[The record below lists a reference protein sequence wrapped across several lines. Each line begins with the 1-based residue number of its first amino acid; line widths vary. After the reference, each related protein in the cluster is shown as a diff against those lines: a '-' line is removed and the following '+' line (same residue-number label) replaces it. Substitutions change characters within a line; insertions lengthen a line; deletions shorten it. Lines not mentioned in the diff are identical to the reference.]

1 MTIKSK
7 TGFAYQAVYRYLS
20 ALIEEGEPEVPFK
33 LPSLRALASRLGVSV
48 STIQYSYALLEREG
62 RVYALA
68 KSGYY
73 ARPPARQGL
82 APDGSN
88 LLQRLQAGQRR
99 QSGSLAPLLA
109 LDGPLLRFERQVQ
122 RQYTS
127 LPAPA
132 WNPCGDPE
140 LRRALAARYTHD
152 GAHHWYADH
161 VYLGSDL
168 RAVLDITFEALKLSG
183 QTVLVATPGCPLIL
197 QALQLAG
204 ANLIE
209 VPLGDTGRLDLPALR
224 ERLNAGGV
232 RLLVLDAVFG
242 AVQGQCMPEEDL
254 QALANLL
261 NRHDVHLLEND
272 VQGELCFSAARPLR
286 ERLSSQRVLIL
297 GSLEPWL
304 GTEASFA
311 YLVAAGAAKALAEA
325 FQRRAMRLPPLRQKA
340 VARLLEH
347 GVLDE
352 QLPALRMRLQHQL
365 WRLDRQVRSRLG
377 RYLLAYHPV
386 GGTGLWLRSRYP
398 LDMRK
403 VFERLLAQGLLIEP
417 GPLFST
423 QGSHERYLR
432 IGVQGLAEVNH
443 GTLLTALANALAE
456 EHQKLAVATDRPEQ
470 VHRAP

>member
-20 ALIEEGEPEVPFK
+20 ALIEEGEPDVPFR
-33 LPSLRALASRLGVSV
+33 LPSLRALAGRLGVSV
-48 STIQYSYALLEREG
+48 STIQYSYTLLEREG

-73 ARPPARQGL
+73 ARPPARVAL
-82 APDGSN
+82 APDGSD

-109 LDGPLLRFERQVQ
+109 LDGPLLRLERQVQ
-122 RQYTS
+122 RQYAT
-127 LPAPA
+127 LPGPA

-140 LRRALAARYTHD
+140 LRRALAGRYTQS
-152 GAHHWYADH
+152 GAHQWHADH

-168 RAVLDITFEALKLSG
+168 RGVLDITFEALGLAG

-204 ANLIE
+204 ANLVE
-209 VPLGDTGRLDLPALR
+209 LPLSDNGRLDLAAVR
-224 ERLNAGGV
+224 DQLNAGPV

-242 AVQGQCMPEEDL
+242 AVQGQCMPEDDL
-254 QALANLL
+254 EAMAKLL
-261 NRHDVHLLEND
+261 NRHDVRLLEND
-272 VQGELCFSAARPLR
+272 VQGELCFSTARPLR
-286 ERLSSQRVLIL
+286 ERLASHRVLIL

-304 GTEASFA
+304 GAEASFA
-311 YLVAAGAAKALAEA
+311 YLVAGGAGKALSGA
-325 FQRRAMRLPPLRQKA
+325 FQRRALRLPPLRQKA
-340 VARLLEH
+340 VARLLQQ
-347 GVLDE
+347 GLLDE
-352 QLPALRMRLQHQL
+352 QLPALRMRLQQQL

-377 RYLLAYHPV
+377 RYLLAFHPV

-403 VFERLLAQGLLIEP
+403 VFERLLPQGLLIEP

-423 QGSHERYLR
+423 QGLHERYLR
-432 IGVQGLAEVNH
+432 IGVQGLAEVSH
-443 GTLLTALANALAE
+443 GPLLNALAQALVEEHKGLALAN
-456 EHQKLAVATDRPEQ
+456 H
-470 VHRAP
+470 